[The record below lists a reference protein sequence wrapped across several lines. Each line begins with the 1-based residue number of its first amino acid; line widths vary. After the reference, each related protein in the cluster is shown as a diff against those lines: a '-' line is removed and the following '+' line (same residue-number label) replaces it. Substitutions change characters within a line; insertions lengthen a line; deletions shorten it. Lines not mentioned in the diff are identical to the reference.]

1 MLSGKALPI
10 LILLAFS
17 VFLTKNV
24 KANIDYN
31 DNCKKAYEYVL
42 SFNFDKVDSILQV
55 EKRKHPDNSV
65 VETIKSSSSF
75 LRYINSNR
83 KEDLKLYYSDYE
95 TAIDKID
102 QESDG
107 SPYKLYFLADL
118 YLHSAFVNAMQSNF
132 FTSIVHF
139 KKAYNSIKENK
150 KKFPKFVLNDKSLG
164 LINIAIGSIPK
175 SYNWTLTILNLKG
188 NSKLGNTQLEQ
199 FLTNCI
205 QKKEYNYL
213 FVESVV
219 LYSFTHNS
227 FASKNDTNNIL
238 SSIYHDPHY
247 TNLYKNNQ
255 SFAYSKAA
263 YFQHL
268 KQNDNTLKTLRS
280 IQNEFL
286 QNKYKLYYLDYMLG
300 ECLLFK
306 NDNTSITYFDRY
318 ISDYPGENYLKS
330 ATYKKSWAYLLEG
343 DIDSYKAELGKIDDI
358 GVTFF
363 DSDKQAQKAANE
375 NITPNVEILRSR
387 LLFDGGYYEKAD
399 SVLQQAYK
407 NGHIKTEHDKL
418 EYIYRQARIYDEMGK
433 HKVAEAYYKMAIKKG
448 SELPYYFAANSAL
461 NLAFYYEE
469 NGQLEKAKTMYQLC
483 LDLDF
488 DEYQNSITQKAKN
501 GISRIEACQE

>member
-1 MLSGKALPI
+1 MLSNKS
-10 LILLAFS
+10 LL
-17 VFLTKNV
+17 FLFVSSFFFVKN
-24 KANIDYN
+24 ANSNIDFN
-31 DNCKKAYEYVL
+31 NNCKKAYEYVL
-42 SFNFDKVDSILQV
+42 SFHFDKADSILQI
-55 EKRKHPDNSV
+55 EKRENPDNSV
-65 VETIKSSSSF
+65 VETIKCSSSF
-75 LRYINSNR
+75 LKYINSNK
-83 KEDLKLYYSDYE
+83 KEDLKHYYSDYE
-95 TAIDKID
+95 FAIGKIDK
-102 QESDG
+102 ESDDN
-107 SPYKLYFLADL
+107 PYKLYFLADL
-118 YLHSAFVNAMQSNF
+118 YLHSAFVNALQSNF

-164 LINIAIGSIPK
+164 LVNIAIGSIPK

-188 NSKLGNTQLEQ
+188 NSKLGNYQLEQ

-205 QKKEYNYL
+205 QRKEYNYL

-227 FASKNDTNNIL
+227 FAYKNDTNNIL
-238 SSIYHDPHY
+238 STIYHDPHY
-247 TNLYKNNQ
+247 TKLYKNNQ
-255 SFAYSKAA
+255 AFAYSKAA

-268 KQNDNTLKTLRS
+268 KQNDNTLKTLQS

-318 ISDYPGENYLKS
+318 ISDYPGKNYLKS
-330 ATYKKSWAYLLEG
+330 ATYKKSWAYLLDS
-343 DIDSYKAELGKIDDI
+343 DIDSYKDELGKIDDI

-363 DSDKQAQKAANE
+363 DSDKQAQKAANQ
-375 NITPNVEILRSR
+375 NFTPNVEILRGR
-387 LLFDGGYYEKAD
+387 LLFDGGYYKKAD

-407 NGHIKTEHDKL
+407 NGYINTEHDKL

-433 HKVAEAYYKMAIKKG
+433 HEVAEVYYKMTIKKG
-448 SELPYYFAANSAL
+448 RELPYYFAANSAL

-488 DEYQNSITQKAKN
+488 DEYQNSITQKAKA
-501 GISRIEACQE
+501 GINRIEASEN